1 MPTYEYKCE
10 CNEKVVPFSMSIN
23 EYQPIQKCEDCGK
36 DMSRFYTPIGA
47 TFKGPG
53 FYKTDNPK

>member
-10 CNEKVVPFSMSIN
+10 PCGNLVERQKSFSEFDSVENCEKCGLEMKKQIGTFG
-23 EYQPIQKCEDCGK
+23 IQ
-36 DMSRFYTPIGA
+36 
-47 TFKGPG
+47 FKGPG